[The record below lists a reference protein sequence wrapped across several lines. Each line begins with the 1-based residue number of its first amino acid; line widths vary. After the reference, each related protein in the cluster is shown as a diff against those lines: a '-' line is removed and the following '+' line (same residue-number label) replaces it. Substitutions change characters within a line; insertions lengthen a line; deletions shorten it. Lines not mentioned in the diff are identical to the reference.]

1 MKHHLH
7 RTAEYLHLRLLGV
20 DSPPGFFSAV
30 SSLVL
35 LISAGTIFYM
45 MVEDW
50 SAVDALYF
58 TVVTITTVGYGDL
71 HPTTALSKL
80 FTVVLLFA
88 GIGLGIFVVTAI
100 AESLRK
106 GREKRLE
113 RIHSLIRTS
122 KKPVN

>member
-1 MKHHLH
+1 
-7 RTAEYLHLRLLGV
+7 
-20 DSPPGFFSAV
+20 
-30 SSLVL
+30 
-35 LISAGTIFYM
+35 M